1 MNYAIIV
8 LGMHHIIMLLYAHA
22 AELDKTETIL
32 YPKFRILNLMA
43 KRKATM
49 RWTRRKFL
57 KFSGVPLLTLFGS
70 LKRKTRSPAPFPQI
84 SVRSVRHDTWI
95 ELKLDYLGWNLGK
108 IRERVKR
115 PVMAVIKANAYGHG
129 LIPTARTLGDLDI
142 AYLMVCKL
150 DEAIQLREA
159 GISCPI
165 LNFGPFFPESAELLI
180 RYDISQS
187 VFTNDIRVLDST
199 AQNMAKRAKVHIH
212 IDTGM
217 GRMGIPH
224 HEAYPLISELPSLVN
239 LDIQGISTTL
249 TEDKEF
255 DREQIKRLLSLCQ
268 RAEKS
273 GISLGK
279 KHAASSAAIL
289 SYPDSYLDVVRPGIL
304 IYGYYPS
311 ENTQQQDRLALKG
324 VLQLKCRVAAVKTLR
339 PGDSISYH
347 RAYVAQKKEKIA
359 VLPIG
364 YSDGYPFNIA
374 GHGDVLLNGERAPIV
389 GAITANHLEV
399 RLKPHATVSM
409 GDEAVL
415 IGQQGGESISAHDV
429 AHWAGVSTYKILIG
443 LNPLL
448 PRISV

>member
-1 MNYAIIV
+1 
-8 LGMHHIIMLLYAHA
+8 MH
-22 AELDKTETIL
+22 
-32 YPKFRILNLMA
+32 
-43 KRKATM
+43 
-49 RWTRRKFL
+49 WTRRKFL
-57 KFSGVPLLTLFGS
+57 KFSGVPLLTFFGS
-70 LKRKTRSPAPFPQI
+70 FKREPRFPSPSPRK
-84 SVRSVRHDTWI
+84 SVRSVRHDAWI
-95 ELKLDYLGWNLGK
+95 ELKLDHLGWNLGK

-129 LIPTARTLGDLDI
+129 LIPTARYLNDLDI
-142 AYLMVCKL
+142 ASLMVCKL

-159 GISCPI
+159 GVSCPI

-239 LDIQGISTTL
+239 LDVQGISTTL
-249 TEDKEF
+249 TEDEEF
-255 DREQIKRLLSLCQ
+255 DREQIKRLISLCQ

-273 GISLGK
+273 GIALGK

-289 SYPDSYLDVVRPGIL
+289 SYPDSYLDMVRPGIL

-311 ENTQQQDRLALKG
+311 ENTQQEDTLALKG

-339 PGDSISYH
+339 PGDSIAYH
-347 RAYVAQKKEKIA
+347 RAYVAKKKEKIA
-359 VLPIG
+359 VLSIG
-364 YSDGYPFNIA
+364 YSDGYPFNIT
-374 GHGDVLLNGERAPIV
+374 GHGDVLLNGERASIV

-399 RLKPHATVSM
+399 RLKSHSTVSM

-415 IGQQGGESISAHDV
+415 IGQQGGETISAHEV
-429 AHWAGVSTYKILIG
+429 SQWAGVSTYKILIG